1 MMLSSV
7 ASVGGCGGVELGA
20 DFPTPVRQQ
29 QWPASNSVPGAVL
42 SLVTILSMS
51 AEINTSYITNYNLL
65 QLLTIIL

>member
-7 ASVGGCGGVELGA
+7 ASVGGCGGVEQGT

-29 QWPASNSVPGAVL
+29 QWPASSSVPGVVL
-42 SLVTILSMS
+42 LLVTILSMS